1 MAAQGPSWVVSRP
14 PEEVAAPEG
23 SLVGRGLHQMV
34 DWPHEVVDPVLE
46 VVDVVNCTLVDLSLP
61 QLVEGPIEVVD

>member
-1 MAAQGPSWVVSRP
+1 
-14 PEEVAAPEG
+14 
-23 SLVGRGLHQMV
+23 MV